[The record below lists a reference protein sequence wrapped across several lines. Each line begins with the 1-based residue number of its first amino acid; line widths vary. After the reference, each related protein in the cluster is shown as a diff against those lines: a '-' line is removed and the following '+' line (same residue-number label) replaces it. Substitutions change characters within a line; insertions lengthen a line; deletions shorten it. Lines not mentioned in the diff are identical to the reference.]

1 MENNTC
7 KLMFNQ
13 GYVPVI
19 SLKDGKK
26 AAEAARAMVNGEASL
41 AEVDISSRG
50 LDALK
55 AVCGVSGITAGTT
68 VTGLEQCRQAVDAGA
83 KFVFCE
89 KWNKEML
96 DACTGADVLLIP
108 TCKTLAAV
116 MEAQAAGMN
125 LLHYIPAKGIDNLS
139 HLTKI
144 FTSYPDVKFVITVT
158 EYFSDIDRYM
168 SAPFV
173 FAVRG
178 CWLQA
183 LESDSPNYADQVTAL
198 CEDIFTRVLGF
209 ELFHLGINM
218 ENAAVA
224 CQLAGALST
233 AFRMKPRDNGP
244 SSRFVGSQFEVMKR
258 IYRGEKGHFA
268 IGTNNVDRAIAYV
281 RSKGYDMDMD
291 TAYVSDGRI
300 LTVYMKEECSFG
312 GFAAHFTQ
320 KNSPWPR

>member
-1 MENNTC
+1 MEHSVC
-7 KLMFNQ
+7 KVMFNQ
-13 GYVPVI
+13 GYVPVL

-26 AAEAARAMVNGEASL
+26 TMEAVRAMLNGEASL
-41 AEVDISSRG
+41 AEVDFNSHG
-50 LDALK
+50 LETLK
-55 AVCGVSGITAGTT
+55 GAASVSEMTIGTT
-68 VTGLEQCRQAVDAGA
+68 VAGPEQCKQAIEAGA
-83 KFVFCE
+83 KFIFCE
-89 KWNKEML
+89 KWNQEMV
-96 DACTGADVLLIP
+96 DACKEANVLLIP

-125 LLHYIPAKGIDNLS
+125 LLHYIPAKGIDNLC

-144 FTSYPDVKFVITVT
+144 FMSYPDVKFVVTVT
-158 EYFSDIDRYM
+158 NDFSEIDRYM

-183 LESDSPNYADQVTAL
+183 VESDSPNYADQVTAM

-209 ELFHLGINM
+209 ELFHIGINM
-218 ENAAVA
+218 ENASVA

-244 SSRFVGSQFEVMKR
+244 SSRFVGTQFEIMKR

-281 RSKGYDMDMD
+281 RSKGYEMDMD

-300 LTVYMKEECSFG
+300 LTVYMKEDCSFG